1 MGPLFVVFGDPSIK
15 VGLQLVDGV
24 VDLLAE
30 RDPVKLV
37 QDSAMEA
44 LADSVRL
51 WALCLC
57 AAVID
62 VLNREIELV
71 FMALG
76 AAKLGAAI
84 GQHARQSDTVLVI
97 KRHHSVIEDLGRGDR
112 GLAVIQ
118 LGKGDLGIGIDEGLL
133 IDPPDALQGADIE
146 GVLRPAIAGA
156 RSRTRRAPPCRPW
169 PSRGRRSAPRSTGY
183 HPAPL
188 WLRGP
193 SGAASL
199 RSGRGAAI
207 RSAPQP
213 ARSTSRGA

>member
-1 MGPLFVVFGDPSIK
+1 MWKQSHGRASEAPLNERGGNRYVRPTATAPHLDSTLAEAPAALMGSLLIIFGDPSIK
-15 VGLQLVDGV
+15 VGLQLVDRV

-51 WALCLC
+51 RALGLC

-84 GQHARQSDTVLVI
+84 GQYAR
-97 KRHHSVIEDLGRGDR
+97 
-112 GLAVIQ
+112 
-118 LGKGDLGIGIDEGLL
+118 
-133 IDPPDALQGADIE
+133 
-146 GVLRPAIAGA
+146 
-156 RSRTRRAPPCRPW
+156 
-169 PSRGRRSAPRSTGY
+169 
-183 HPAPL
+183 
-188 WLRGP
+188 
-193 SGAASL
+193 
-199 RSGRGAAI
+199 
-207 RSAPQP
+207 
-213 ARSTSRGA
+213 